1 MSRIRQMIFC
11 LTLLCGVGAHAA
23 GTNSIVWHRAAGTV
37 DADVQGETLLPLL
50 GQIAAD
56 TGWRVYM
63 EPGTTK
69 TVSARFTGLP
79 SSDALRML
87 LGNLNFMLSPQT
99 NGLAQLYVF
108 STVIE
113 NATQLVRATKRVGR
127 HVPNELLVKLKPG
140 ANIDAIAKL
149 VGAKVIGRNDK
160 MGIYEL
166 QFANAAATD
175 AALGQLQNN
184 SDVQAVDYN
193 YYFDPPEP
201 PAQSLTGQSV
211 PQGPVSLTLQPQTP
225 NDPCD
230 AVVGLID
237 TPIQSL
243 GSSLDGFILKP
254 ISVVDDANGSSTAAA
269 TGATTLTHATGMA
282 QTILRAIGAAGG
294 GSTSARILPVDV
306 YGSNP
311 TATSW
316 DVALGVQ
323 AAVNNGATILN
334 MSLGSS
340 GDSSV
345 LDSVIQQTIA
355 DGIPVF
361 AAAGNDGVATPEY
374 PAADPGVDAVTALQ
388 SATQLASYANYGS
401 YVDMA
406 LPGGSVVYMG
416 NQPYL
421 MQGTSV
427 STAYATGMATG
438 TKSSDCGEWPAIVQG
453 LAKSYPVPAK

>member
-1 MSRIRQMIFC
+1 MVRIQQIVFC
-11 LTLLCGVGAHAA
+11 LVLAVGMSANAA
-23 GTNSIVWHRAAGTV
+23 STNSITWHRASGTV
-37 DADVQGETLLPLL
+37 DADVQGEALLPLL

-56 TGWRVYM
+56 TGWRVYV

-69 TVSARFTGLP
+69 AVSAGFKGL
-79 SSDALRML
+79 SSNEALRML
-87 LGNLNFMLSPQT
+87 FGDLNFTLSPQT
-99 NGLAQLYVF
+99 NGPAELYVF
-108 STVIE
+108 STVIQK
-113 NATQLVRATKRVGR
+113 ATQLVKATKPLVH
-127 HVPNELLVKLKPG
+127 HVANQLLIKLKPG

-160 MGIYEL
+160 MGIYQL
-166 QFANAAATD
+166 QFADAAATE

-193 YYFDPPEP
+193 YVYDPPP
-201 PAQSLTGQSV
+201 AAQSLSGQSP
-211 PQGPVSLTLQPQTP
+211 PQGPVSLTLDPQTP

-230 AVVGLID
+230 VVVGLID

-243 GSSLDGFILKP
+243 GNSLDGFILKP
-254 ISVVDDANGSSTAAA
+254 ISVTGDTTSAA
-269 TGATTLTHATGMA
+269 TADTTTLTHATGMA
-282 QTILRAIGAAGG
+282 QTILRAIGTSGG
-294 GSTSARILPVDV
+294 GGTSARILPVDV

-311 TATSW
+311 TTTSW

-323 AAVNNGATILN
+323 AAINNGANILN

-340 GDSSV
+340 GDSLV

-355 DGIPVF
+355 AGIPIF
-361 AAAGNDGVATPEY
+361 AAAGNDGVSTPQY
-374 PAADPGVDAVTALQ
+374 PAADPGVNAVTALQ
-388 SATQLASYANYGS
+388 SATRLASYADYGN

-416 NQPYL
+416 NQPFL

-427 STAYATGMATG
+427 STAYATGLATG
-438 TKSSDCGEWPAIVQG
+438 TKSSNCGGWPGIVGG
-453 LAKSYPVPAK
+453 LTKSYPVPAN